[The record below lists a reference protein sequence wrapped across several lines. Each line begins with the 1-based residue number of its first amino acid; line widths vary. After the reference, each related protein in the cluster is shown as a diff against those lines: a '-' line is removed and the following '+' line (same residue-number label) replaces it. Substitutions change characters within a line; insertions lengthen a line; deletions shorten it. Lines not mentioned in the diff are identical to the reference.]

1 MDNKQ
6 HMPRG
11 CCIFHFALLCKLVC
25 LPVLDVGR
33 ADVCSIE
40 DFHAEMELI
49 TTHQEE
55 RQALDDL
62 WCSLSFI
69 GARPI

>member
-1 MDNKQ
+1 MLHISFCSALQ
-6 HMPRG
+6 ASV
-11 CCIFHFALLCKLVC
+11 FAS
-25 LPVLDVGR
+25 DVGR

-40 DFHAEMELI
+40 DFHVEMELI